1 MEKSKE
7 LHFFFAGNGISCSEE
22 GDKGFTGHIS
32 KTRHINI
39 TPGKTFTRENLQK
52 IYDMADSGNMIFSN
66 GNTLGYLVLNP
77 IHKPTKEYINNITNE
92 VYQLSVEVIDGK
104 KYVCTRDG
112 QIFSDDPNKYQDIPI
127 VSNPENKKFLLTN
140 YSKEYD
146 GHTLYRIRA
155 LKDFAG
161 TGMAVIEVSHRSKEW
176 GEVMDECRSLW
187 KELLNIP
194 DTHEVL
200 FLGGGASLQFLY
212 VAMNFLE
219 KKAAYLE
226 TGVWA
231 KKALKEAKG
240 IGDAYALASSADKT
254 YSYIPKGYVIPEDI
268 DYFHITT
275 NNTIYGTEIRY
286 DMDCPVPLIADMSSD
301 IMSRPVDV
309 SKYALIYGGAQKN
322 VGPAGVTFAIVRKDA
337 LGKVSRYIPTMLDY
351 RTHVDGASMFNTPP
365 VFSIFVMNET
375 LKWLKGIGGVEA
387 INKINVGK
395 AELLYNE
402 IDRNPLF
409 VGTAAKEDRS
419 IMNVCFVMAPGYEAL
434 QDEFMAYAKE
444 HGMVGIKGHRS
455 VGGFRASI
463 YNACPVES
471 VEALVSC
478 MQEFAAKKA

>member
-1 MEKSKE
+1 MKKVHNFNAGPCVLPDQAIEKSIE
-7 LHFFFAGNGISCSEE
+7 
-22 GDKGFTGHIS
+22 
-32 KTRHINI
+32 
-39 TPGKTFTRENLQK
+39 
-52 IYDMADSGNMIFSN
+52 
-66 GNTLGYLVLNP
+66 
-77 IHKPTKEYINNITNE
+77 
-92 VYQLSVEVIDGK
+92 
-104 KYVCTRDG
+104 
-112 QIFSDDPNKYQDIPI
+112 
-127 VSNPENKKFLLTN
+127 
-140 YSKEYD
+140 
-146 GHTLYRIRA
+146 A

-161 TGMAVIEVSHRSKEW
+161 TGMSVIEVSHRSKEW
-176 GEVMDECRSLW
+176 QAVMDECRSLW

-200 FLGGGASLQFLY
+200 FLGGGASMEFLY

-240 IGDAYALASSADKT
+240 LGEAYALASSADKT
-254 YSYIPKGYVIPEDI
+254 YSYIPKGYVIPSDI

-275 NNTIYGTEIRY
+275 NNTIYGTEIPY
-286 DMDCPVPLIADMSSD
+286 DIDSPVPLIADMSSD

-322 VGPAGVTFAIVRKDA
+322 VGPAGVAFAIVRKDA

-351 RTHVDGASMFNTPP
+351 RTHIDGGSMFNTPP

-375 LKWLKGIGGVEA
+375 LKWLKSIGGVEA
-387 INKINVGK
+387 INRINRQK
-395 AELLYNE
+395 AALLYEE
-402 IDRNPLF
+402 IDRNSLF

-419 IMNVCFVMAPGYEAL
+419 IMNVCFVMAPGYETL
-434 QDEFMAYAKE
+434 QDEFLSFAKE
-444 HGMVGIKGHRS
+444 RGMVGIKGHRS

-471 VEALVSC
+471 VQALADC
-478 MQEFAAKKA
+478 MKEFESLKK